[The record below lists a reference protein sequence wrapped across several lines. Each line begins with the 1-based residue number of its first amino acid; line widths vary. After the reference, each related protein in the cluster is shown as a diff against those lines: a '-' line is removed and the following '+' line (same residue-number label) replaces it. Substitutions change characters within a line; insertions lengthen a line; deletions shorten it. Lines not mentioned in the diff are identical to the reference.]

1 MQAMCDPK
9 MLLFVGTGGSVKALD
24 RRSGED
30 RWQTSLPGTGY
41 EIVSLVCEGDRVYA
55 GSKGHVFALDAG
67 TGEILWSNGL
77 AGLGH
82 GHMCL
87 ALQSGSSQSPSLLMA
102 GQHNADALSTP

>member
-1 MQAMCDPK
+1 METMCDPK
-9 MLLFVGTGGSVKALD
+9 ALLFVGTGGSVKAVD

-87 ALQSGSSQSPSLLMA
+87 ALQSENSQSPSLLIA
-102 GQHNADALSTP
+102 GQPNTGALSTP

>member
-1 MQAMCDPK
+1 MKAICDPEA
-9 MLLFVGTGGSVKALD
+9 LLFVGTGGSVKAVD

-41 EIVSLVCEGDRVYA
+41 EIVSLLCEGDRVYA
-55 GSKGHVFALDAG
+55 GSKGHLFALDAR

-87 ALQSGSSQSPSLLMA
+87 ALQSAGSQSPSLLVA
-102 GQHNADALSTP
+102 GRTQAGTLSTP